1 MQSGDSI
8 SPDLFA
14 RTFMSPSI
22 NPLSPGD
29 FVRVLGAHH
38 EDEEVDPASTTSL
51 ATATHD
57 AAHQA
62 RHDIPESWRQA
73 VPSHFEAVGG
83 ESDDDDDLTTT
94 KQSLCCFVPSSKQP
108 LLLLCGKLCD
118 QDLSLSIQKKN
129 SAQR

>member
-1 MQSGDSI
+1 MQSGGSI
-8 SPDLFA
+8 SPELFA
-14 RTFMSPSI
+14 RTFMSPFI

-29 FVRVLGAHH
+29 VVRMFGAHH

-51 ATATHD
+51 AAATHD
-57 AAHQA
+57 AAQQT

-94 KQSLCCFVPSSKQP
+94 KQSPCCYVAS
-108 LLLLCGKLCD
+108 
-118 QDLSLSIQKKN
+118 
-129 SAQR
+129 